1 MPTTRSQAGSA
12 DSGLQTSAQPAE
24 PVTSPRADPPRRV
37 LRSRQGNAGVI
48 VNLDDGGTSFI
59 VALGDASTTGFTIS
73 RCQNKK
79 CKTCR
84 TFNLSQEIVS
94 NVTHRKYYTI
104 NRTGEN
110 LNCHSQNIV
119 YLCTCLSCNVQ
130 YVGETIQQFNLRN
143 NGHRTAKEGCEHEIR
158 HCKEACDGY
167 NFEYQILEK
176 LPGNGYTS
184 SGEKDL
190 DMLKIRKA
198 REDEWIKKLR
208 TIYPYGLNESA
219 SDKETDS
226 SVLHPAVGKLY
237 PPLPRS
243 SRSVRSRGN
252 RNNHSSNLS
261 SAEFFQSVDD
271 LIQNDLHNSF
281 FEIRKIL
288 DLTKKKVLK
297 EIAFQIMERD
307 TFTYYEN
314 RFQIYHYILDIID
327 TKLLK
332 DEPPVQKRKAPKN
345 VISIRFVN
353 KGLDDI
359 HISKIFRSPEVVSLL
374 PEALQGE
381 DDIPACTMKLDPPIR
396 SKILN
401 YRETVSSLKIQVD
414 EDVSFVE
421 NLPSCDCANS
431 EFCDPHHKHIVS
443 GDLRIISNTK
453 LRKLFSK
460 GPNYREPKMRNYRK
474 CKQSIESSLISSVDS
489 LAGKYNLSVESFAA
503 WKNKI
508 LEFVDR
514 RVNILNKKKTLSAT
528 KPVLQDEDVQA
539 SLSELHSRF
548 VVVPIDKA
556 ANNVAII
563 CKRFYIQKLLGEVG
577 VPGNASPTYELSQK
591 DPNDVINN
599 NSLLCEKFG
608 LPLEERMQTLPFMYW
623 MPKMHYSPPRARF
636 IIASSTCSTKPLSK
650 VASSIFKHIF
660 NQVRNF
666 HKKSTFYKNYNRFWV
681 IENSSPVIE
690 KLSRINA
697 KKNAKDISTYDFS
710 TLYTTLPHEDLIKN
724 LNEIVDFA
732 FEGGNKKKDG
742 NRKYITVTK
751 FSTFWSRKKKG
762 NNSFTKSQIKLLVT
776 HLIKE
781 TYFQIGNLLFKQ
793 CIGIPMGI
801 DPAPFWANLH
811 LYKYEYDFIKLLM
824 STDKGRA
831 MKFRNASRFIDDEK
845 NLNDGGEFGR
855 SYHQIYPSYLQ
866 LKCEHQGTHATFMD
880 LEINV
885 CDGIFVY
892 KLYDKRDGFP
902 FFIVRMPDLN
912 GNIPSHVFYG
922 SVMSEFLRIG
932 RCTLLYSD
940 FLKSASGLFKRMT
953 NQGGSKEQLLKQISK
968 AITRHPAP
976 FSKFSKNAKEIMHD
990 ISLGEIVGDTSVASS
1005 AHSRARTGLQAL

>member
-1 MPTTRSQAGSA
+1 MVKYF
-12 DSGLQTSAQPAE
+12 L
-24 PVTSPRADPPRRV
+24 PVT
-37 LRSRQGNAGVI
+37 L
-48 VNLDDGGTSFI
+48 
-59 VALGDASTTGFTIS
+59 
-73 RCQNKK
+73 
-79 CKTCR
+79 
-84 TFNLSQEIVS
+84 EIIS

-110 LNCHSQNIV
+110 LNCHSQNII

-130 YVGETIQQFNLRN
+130 YVGETVQQFNLRN

-198 REDEWIKKLR
+198 REDEWIKRLR

-591 DPNDVINN
+591 DPDDVINN